1 MDIINYVV
9 RAQISKSLMM
19 PSFFFFTVYFNQNT
33 NKVHIVIVG
42 DYILKFFHL

>member
-9 RAQISKSLMM
+9 RAQISKSLTM
-19 PSFFFFTVYFNQNT
+19 PSILFTFYFNQNT

-42 DYILKFFHL
+42 DYVFKFFHL